1 MNVPRRSFLTSAFG
15 LLGFTNILA
24 AQDQRPKLVD
34 GHCPVCSMKGEQEVQ
49 WLQAI
54 TRVPGAVMF
63 STPESPRFYLCN
75 HCGCVFGENLAAGKQ

>member
-1 MNVPRRSFLTSAFG
+1 
-15 LLGFTNILA
+15 
-24 AQDQRPKLVD
+24 
-34 GHCPVCSMKGEQEVQ
+34 MKGEQEVQ